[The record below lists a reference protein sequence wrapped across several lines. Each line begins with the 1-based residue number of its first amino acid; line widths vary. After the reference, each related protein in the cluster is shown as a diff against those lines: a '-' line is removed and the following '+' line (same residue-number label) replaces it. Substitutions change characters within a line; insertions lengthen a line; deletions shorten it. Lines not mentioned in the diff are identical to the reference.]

1 MTFAEI
7 KSIVAQVAQDIGL
20 KEYEI
25 YFSESEGMSTE
36 TLKDEISSFT
46 SENASAIDFR
56 CIING
61 RAGYASTQLFEAD
74 EIVEL
79 VKKAAANAAASES
92 DDELEFFAGS
102 ESYGKVVMPEVVMP
116 TAAQLRE
123 TALELQKK
131 TYSLSDKIA
140 DGTQS
145 AVGVGISGSHMYNS
159 HGLELSERYGVNYGY
174 VSVVVKEGSESV
186 SAFKGANGSNFE
198 ELESACEK
206 AVSKALSQIGATPA
220 ETGDYPIIIS
230 SETMRSLLGTF
241 APVFSAKNAE
251 KGLSLLKGK
260 EGETIAADCVTIVDD
275 PFRPGALQTAFD
287 GEGVATYTKNVVEN
301 GVLNTLLYNLS
312 SAKKAGKVTTGNGN
326 HSNGIRYH
334 NFYIKAG
341 DKSREELLK
350 IADGGIFVTEFKG
363 LHAGANATT
372 GDFSVESAGYM
383 IENGQLGRPVKSFTI
398 AGNFFKL
405 LKEIAA
411 VGDTVD
417 FGLSTSPT
425 VFASPDLYIP
435 KMPVAG
441 K

>member
-1 MTFAEI
+1 MTFEQI
-7 KSIVAQVAQDIGL
+7 KSVVAEAAKLYGVTQ
-20 KEYEI
+20 YEV
-25 YFSESEGMSTE
+25 YYSESEGMSTE

-46 SENASAIDFR
+46 SENASSVDFR

-61 RAGYASTQLFEAD
+61 RAGYASTQLLEED
-74 EIVEL
+74 EISEL
-79 VKKAAANAAASES
+79 VKKAAANAAVCES

-102 ESYGKVVMPEVVMP
+102 ESYGEVDMPEPVIP
-116 TAAQLRE
+116 SAAALRE
-123 TALELQKK
+123 AALALQKK

-145 AVGVGISGSHMYNS
+145 AVGAAISGSHMYNS
-159 HGLELSERYGVNYGY
+159 HGLELSQRYGVNYGY
-174 VSVVVKEGSESV
+174 VSVVVKEGEESV
-186 SAFKGANGSNFE
+186 SAFKGANGSTFE
-198 ELESACEK
+198 ELESACDK
-206 AVSKALSQIGATPA
+206 AVNKALSQIGAEPA
-220 ETGDYPIIIS
+220 PTGEYPIIIA
-230 SETMRSLLGTF
+230 SETMRSLLSTF

-260 EGETIAADCVTIVDD
+260 EGEVIAADCVSIVDD
-275 PFRPGALQTAFD
+275 PFRPGSVQSAFD

-312 SAKKAGKVTTGNGN
+312 SAKKAGKTTTGNGN

-334 NFYIKAG
+334 NFYIKPG
-341 DKSREELLK
+341 SYTREELLK
-350 IADGGIFVTEFKG
+350 TADGGIFITEFKG

-383 IENGQLGRPVKSFTI
+383 IENGALGKPVKSFTI

-405 LKEIAA
+405 LKDIAA
-411 VGDTVD
+411 LGNTVD

-425 VFASPDLYIP
+425 VFASPDIYLP